1 MRYASG
7 SFTRIDPPGAIG
19 AAATGNNDAGD
30 IVGSV
35 SDDQGNSGQSFLFTA
50 GRFSILSAPGALYT
64 GIRDINNVGQIVG
77 VADVPGGQFS
87 F

>member
-35 SDDQGNSGQSFLFTA
+35 SDDQGTQASLFCL
-50 GRFSILSAPGALYT
+50 RL
-64 GIRDINNVGQIVG
+64 
-77 VADVPGGQFS
+77 VPLA
-87 F
+87 